1 MKIKKNFKKI
11 GVIGL
16 GYVGLPLALNFG
28 KLSDIIVYG
37 YDNDKKKIN
46 QLLEGKSYIN
56 HINSKSIK
64 SYNKKN
70 FFLGDLKKISE
81 VDIIFLCLPTPLKD
95 KNKPDLS
102 YIKSSLNKIFPYLKK
117 GQAISLESSTYPGT
131 TEDIIIKK
139 LNKKFN
145 IGEDFYVIY
154 SPEREDPGNKLKMNQ
169 IPKVVSGYTEN
180 CKRIGHFFYRKVF
193 KRVVIANN
201 LKIAEFSKILE
212 NVFRSINIGLVNE
225 IKMISDKMGIDI
237 FEIIKTASS
246 KPFGFMPFYP
256 GPGVGGHCIPLD
268 PFYLTWKAKKYGI
281 NTKFIRLAH
290 QVNEDMKRWIVM
302 KILTKLKTLKNKKI
316 LVLGVSYKK
325 NIDDCRESPSLDII
339 SDLIN
344 KRCQVSYHDPY
355 VTSLPKTRKHNLTLR
370 SKTLTK
376 KFIKDFDCTLIL
388 TDHDNVN
395 YKLIKN
401 NSKIIF
407 DARGIF
413 KTSNKIIRV

>member
-1 MKIKKNFKKI
+1 M
-11 GVIGL
+11 
-16 GYVGLPLALNFG
+16 
-28 KLSDIIVYG
+28 
-37 YDNDKKKIN
+37 
-46 QLLEGKSYIN
+46 LEGKSYIN